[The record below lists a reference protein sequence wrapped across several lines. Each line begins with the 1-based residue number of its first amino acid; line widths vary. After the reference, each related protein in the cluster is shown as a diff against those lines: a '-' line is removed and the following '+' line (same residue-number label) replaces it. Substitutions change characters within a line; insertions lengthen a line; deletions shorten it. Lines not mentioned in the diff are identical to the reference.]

1 MRIRD
6 DLRARVDASTG
17 LQGARSIHVALEQW
31 LTVAPLLE
39 CLAGLV
45 DAVEELRTE
54 VAQLRADVAR
64 MQEGER

>member
-31 LTVAPLLE
+31 LTVGPLME
-39 CLAGLV
+39 RLAALPE
-45 DAVEELRTE
+45 AVEG
-54 VAQLRADVAR
+54 LRADVAR

>member
-31 LTVAPLLE
+31 LAVGLLPE

-45 DAVEELRTE
+45 AAVEELRKE

-64 MQEGER
+64 LQEGER